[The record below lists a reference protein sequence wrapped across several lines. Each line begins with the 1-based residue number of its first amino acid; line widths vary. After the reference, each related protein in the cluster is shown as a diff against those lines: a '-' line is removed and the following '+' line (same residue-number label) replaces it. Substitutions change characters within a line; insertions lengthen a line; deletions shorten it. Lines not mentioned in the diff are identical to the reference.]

1 MIRQK
6 LRKYELIYLVQPE
19 ATDEER
25 EKIAER
31 VDLAFEKFENARV
44 LRKEDWGKRK
54 LAYEIRKFNKAFY
67 QYQVFVG
74 PPGLTAEIE
83 RVIESIPNLFR
94 NPIRLEG
101 GESVQMTGSVGVARA
116 PEDVMN
122 AQDLLKAADMALYEA
137 KRRGRNQVVSYS
149 AALRHKVNAMTH
161 TIDVASRPA
170 RPLVGEFICGQ
181 PGRLFAI
188 DRRKGDNLRPLTARL
203 SSTTVDRSP
212 SNEDPAVSEKPKL
225 QDTA

>member
-83 RVIESIPNLFR
+83 RVLRMLDNCMRYLTIKLD
-94 NPIRLEG
+94 EG
-101 GESVQMTGSVGVARA
+101 LD
-116 PEDVMN
+116 PEAEIIDEPEPV
-122 AQDLLKAADMALYEA
+122 
-137 KRRGRNQVVSYS
+137 RGAMRPVV
-149 AALRHKVNAMTH
+149 
-161 TIDVASRPA
+161 
-170 RPLVGEFICGQ
+170 
-181 PGRLFAI
+181 
-188 DRRKGDNLRPLTARL
+188 
-203 SSTTVDRSP
+203 VDDDDDDFE
-212 SNEDPAVSEKPKL
+212 EDDDA
-225 QDTA
+225 